1 MTEKLQE
8 HTQEGTTNIG
18 YWEQVL
24 EAPTPAY
31 AELFARE
38 KAFLLSHIPK
48 GARVLDVGCGEGK
61 NMEIALKRTAHV
73 TGVDVDPEAVAD
85 AQARFAEK
93 REVSVQE
100 VDGATLPFPDR
111 SFDIVTLL
119 MTLPNL
125 EDKKVVV
132 LCEAA
137 RVLRDDGVFLLSTFA
152 ETAFDERMKI
162 YRQVNAPIKK
172 IRGTTVVF
180 DESLGANVS
189 EQFSLEEL
197 RTLGDEAGMQ
207 LIESEKVGVL
217 AYLCVF
223 KKS

>member
-1 MTEKLQE
+1 MKKLQK
-8 HTQEGTTNIG
+8 HAQEGATNIG

-31 AELFARE
+31 AELFVRE
-38 KAFLLSHIPK
+38 KAFLLSHVPE

-61 NMEIALKRTAHV
+61 NMKIALERTPHV
-73 TGVDVDPEAVAD
+73 TGVDVDPKAVAD
-85 AQARFAEK
+85 AQENFADK
-93 REVSVQE
+93 TGVSVQE
-100 VDGATLPFPDR
+100 VDGATLPFPDH
-111 SFDIVTLL
+111 SFDVVTLL

-125 EDKKVVV
+125 EEKKVVV
-132 LCEAA
+132 LREAD

-152 ETAFDERMKI
+152 ETAFDERMNI
-162 YRQVNAPIKK
+162 YRQVNVPIKE

-197 RTLGDEAGMQ
+197 EQLGDEAGLQ
-207 LIESEKVGVL
+207 LVESEKVGML